1 MMLGTRM
8 AATDLSLVSNHSR
21 DVERIINIVCARM
34 ITTQELRA
42 GVAFACAAQNA
53 ALRSAMQF
61 SADEDFAKELD
72 VQDPL
77 RSFRERF
84 HLPSGKNGKPLIYFA
99 GNSLGLMPK
108 SAKEIVEQEL
118 HDWATLGVAAHLEGK
133 TPWYSYHETLR
144 DPAARLVGAK
154 TNEVI
159 CMNSLTVNLHL
170 MMATFYR
177 PTKSR
182 FKILMEDPAFP
193 SDTYA
198 IKTQI
203 VHHGLNPKDAL
214 MLASPRKGELTA
226 QTEDVLDLINKHAK
240 ELAVVLIGGVNFFT
254 GQLFDI
260 PTITAAAQKHGIT
273 VGVDLAHAIGNV
285 PLSLHDWNVDF
296 AVWCSYKYL
305 NAGPGAVAGAF
316 VHERHATNTD
326 LPRLAGWFGNDP
338 NTRFRMQLEPEFI
351 PVPSADGWQVS
362 NPPILAMAP
371 LRASLAIF
379 DEAGGMKSLREK
391 SIRLTNYLQFLLES
405 GLDGQVKKALTI
417 ITPRK
422 ENERGCQLSIL
433 VHEHGKEVFGKLEA
447 AGVTC
452 DFREPNVIRVA
463 PTPLY
468 NTFHEVWRFT
478 HILADR
484 Q

>member
-1 MMLGTRM
+1 
-8 AATDLSLVSNHSR
+8 
-21 DVERIINIVCARM
+21 
-34 ITTQELRA
+34 
-42 GVAFACAAQNA
+42 
-53 ALRSAMQF
+53 MQF
-61 SADEDFAKELD
+61 SNNEDLAKQLD
-72 VQDPL
+72 AEDSLHV
-77 RSFRERF
+77 FRKKF
-84 HLPSGKNGKPLIYFA
+84 HLPANRGGAPLIYFA

-108 SAKEIVEQEL
+108 SARKIVEQEL
-118 HDWATLGVAAHLEGK
+118 DDWAHLGVDAHLKGK
-133 TPWYSYHETLR
+133 TPWYWYHESLR
-144 DPAARLVGAK
+144 QPAGRLVGAQPI
-154 TNEVI
+154 EVI

-203 VHHGLNPKDAL
+203 VHHGFSAREAL
-214 MLASPRKGELTA
+214 ILAQPRSGEFTVR
-226 QTEDVLDLINKHAK
+226 TEEILDLIEKHAE
-240 ELAVVLIGGVNFFT
+240 ELAVILIGGVNFFT

-316 VHERHATNTD
+316 VHQRHATNTN

-338 NTRFRMQLEPEFI
+338 DTRIRMHLEPEFI
-351 PVPSADGWQVS
+351 PVPSADGWQIS
-362 NPPILAMAP
+362 NPPILSMAP

-379 DEAGGMKSLREK
+379 EEAGMDALRQK
-391 SIRLTNYLQFLLES
+391 SIKLTNYLQFLLE
-405 GLDGQVKKALTI
+405 DGGASKLFNV
-417 ITPRK
+417 ITPR
-422 ENERGCQLSIL
+422 EAGERGCQLSIQAQ
-433 VHEHGKEVFGKLEA
+433 EHPKELFAKLEA
-447 AGVTC
+447 AGVKC
-452 DFREPNVIRVA
+452 DFREPNVIRAA
-463 PTPLY
+463 PTPVY
-468 NTFHEVWRFT
+468 NTFHEVWRFAN
-478 HILADR
+478 ILRRSD
-484 Q
+484 

>member
-1 MMLGTRM
+1 
-8 AATDLSLVSNHSR
+8 
-21 DVERIINIVCARM
+21 
-34 ITTQELRA
+34 
-42 GVAFACAAQNA
+42 
-53 ALRSAMQF
+53 MQF
-61 SADEDFAKELD
+61 SNNEDLAKQLD
-72 VQDPL
+72 AEDSLHV
-77 RSFRERF
+77 FRKKF
-84 HLPSGKNGKPLIYFA
+84 HLPANRGGAPLIYFA

-108 SAKEIVEQEL
+108 SARKIVEQEL
-118 HDWATLGVAAHLEGK
+118 DDWAHLGVDAHLKGK
-133 TPWYSYHETLR
+133 TPWYWYHESLR
-144 DPAARLVGAK
+144 QPAGRLVGAQPI
-154 TNEVI
+154 EVI

-203 VHHGLNPKDAL
+203 IHHGLDLREAL
-214 MLASPRKGELTA
+214 ILARPREGEFTVG
-226 QTEDVLDLINKHAK
+226 TEEILDLIEKHAE

-316 VHERHATNTD
+316 VHERHATNTK

-338 NTRFRMQLEPEFI
+338 DTRFRMHLEPEFI
-351 PVPSADGWQVS
+351 PVPSADGWQIS
-362 NPPILAMAP
+362 NPPILSMAS

-379 DEAGGMKSLREK
+379 GAAGMETLRQK
-391 SIRLTNYLQFLLES
+391 SIKLTSYLQFLLEDGDS
-405 GLDGQVKKALTI
+405 GSLFNV
-417 ITPRK
+417 ITPR
-422 ENERGCQLSIL
+422 EANERGCQLSIL
-433 VHEHGKEVFGKLEA
+433 AHEHPKELFSKLEA
-447 AGVTC
+447 AGVKC
-452 DFREPNVIRVA
+452 DFREPNVIRAA

-468 NTFHEVWRFT
+468 NTFHEVWRFA
-478 HILADR
+478 HILAEH

>member
-1 MMLGTRM
+1 MSFT
-8 AATDLSLVSNHSR
+8 
-21 DVERIINIVCARM
+21 
-34 ITTQELRA
+34 
-42 GVAFACAAQNA
+42 
-53 ALRSAMQF
+53 F
-61 SADEDFAKELD
+61 SAGEKFAQQLD
-72 VQDPL
+72 AEDPL
-77 RSFRERF
+77 RSFRDRF
-84 HLPSGKNGKPLIYFA
+84 HLPVGANGERLIYFA
-99 GNSLGLMPK
+99 GDSLGLMPK
-108 SAKEIVEQEL
+108 SAKQIVEQEL
-118 HDWATLGVAAHLEGK
+118 EDWAKLGVDAHLNAK
-133 TPWYSYHETLR
+133 TPWYSYHETVR
-144 DPAARLVGAK
+144 EPAARLVGAQPI
-154 TNEVI
+154 EVI

-203 VHHGLNPKDAL
+203 VHHGFEPKEAL
-214 MLASPRKGELTA
+214 LLARPRKGELTVC
-226 QTEDVLDLINKHAK
+226 TEEILDLIEKHTD

-260 PTITAAAQKHGIT
+260 PTITAAAQKHGIV

-316 VHERHATNTD
+316 VHERHATNTN

-338 NTRFRMQLEPEFI
+338 NTRFRLHLEPEFV
-351 PVPSADGWQVS
+351 PVASADGWQIS
-362 NPPILAMAP
+362 NPPILSMAP

-379 DEAGGMKSLREK
+379 DEAGGMQSLRAK
-391 SIRLTNYLQFLLES
+391 SIRLTGYLEFLLTEIGS
-405 GLDGQVKKALTI
+405 KKFSV
-417 ITPRK
+417 ITPRDP
-422 ENERGCQLSIL
+422 NGRGCQLSIPAHQHPKQLHEEL
-433 VHEHGKEVFGKLEA
+433 VA
-447 AGVTC
+447 AGVKC
-452 DFREPNVIRVA
+452 DFREPNVISVA

-468 NTFHEVWRFT
+468 NTFH
-478 HILADR
+478 A
-484 Q
+484 